1 MRLQKILHILRD
13 TCAVCSVLSNPLP
26 ECEKEVSRIFMLK
39 QKIYFI
45 DEYKCLSS
53 LRTVSCDSVENTV
66 KDNQHSYRHQLF
78 SKIQYVIAYE
88 PVIGIHVCMLCKGV
102 KRPVCKKFYRK
113 SYLLCLGFIL
123 RKKLPVKIL
132 QCRRNSLISSA
143 LVFSVD
149 TCSTSVYD

>member
-1 MRLQKILHILRD
+1 
-13 TCAVCSVLSNPLP
+13 
-26 ECEKEVSRIFMLK
+26 MLK

-45 DEYKCLSS
+45 YEYKCLSS
-53 LRTVSCDSVENTV
+53 LRPVSCDSVENTV
-66 KDNQHSYRHQLF
+66 KDNQHSYRHQLL

-88 PVIGIHVCMLCKGV
+88 SVIGVHICMLCKGV
-102 KRPVCKKFYRK
+102 KRPFCKKLYRK

-123 RKKLPVKIL
+123 RKKLSVKIL

-149 TCSTSVYD
+149 TGSASVYD